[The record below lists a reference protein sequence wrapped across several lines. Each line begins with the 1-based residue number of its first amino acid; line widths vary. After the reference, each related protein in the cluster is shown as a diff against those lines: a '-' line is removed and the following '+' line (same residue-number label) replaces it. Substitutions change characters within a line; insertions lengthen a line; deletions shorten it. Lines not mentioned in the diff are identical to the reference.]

1 MVEVLIVDDE
11 VTIREM
17 LSVHFDLAKYTF
29 REAGNGE
36 EALERLND
44 HVSDVVVLD
53 VMMPVMDGL
62 ETCRRIR
69 ENPRTA
75 LAYVIMLTA
84 KDSVDD
90 KVAGL
95 DLGADAYLSK
105 PFDPKE
111 LMAQVRV
118 GIRTFWDRQN
128 ALMDP
133 LTNLFNGRSFNAFL
147 EMEIGR
153 AARYGHALSLVLLE
167 IDEYRHINDSLG
179 HAAGD
184 RILVQVAELLAASS
198 RRGDLTSHWVGERF
212 AWLLPESDIDA
223 LSAAKDR
230 LLETIG
236 AFDFGI
242 DQKISISSGTVKL
255 EEREDPSSL
264 IRRAESALIIDRN
277 R

>member
-11 VTIREM
+11 ATIREM

-36 EALERLND
+36 EALDLLDD

-95 DLGADAYLSK
+95 DMGADAYLSK

-118 GIRTFWDRQN
+118 GIRTFWDRQST
-128 ALMDP
+128 LMDP

-153 AARYGHALSLVLLE
+153 AARYGHPLSLVLLE
-167 IDEYRHINDSLG
+167 LNDFRSINDSLG
-179 HAAGD
+179 HAVGD
-184 RILVQVAELLAASS
+184 RILVQIAELLGTGS

-212 AWLLPESDIDA
+212 AWLLPESGIDA
-223 LSAAKDR
+223 VAIAKNR
-230 LLETIG
+230 LKATIS
-236 AFDFGI
+236 AFDFGV
-242 DQKISISSGTVKL
+242 DQKISISAGVAEL
-255 EEREDPSSL
+255 EERENPSSF
-264 IRRAESALIIDRN
+264 IRRAETALVIDRN

>member
-1 MVEVLIVDDE
+1 VVEVLIVDDE
-11 VTIREM
+11 ATIREM

-36 EALERLND
+36 EALERLD
-44 HVSDVVVLD
+44 EHVSDVVVLD

-75 LAYVIMLTA
+75 LSYVIMLTA

-95 DLGADAYLSK
+95 DLGADAYLAK

-111 LMAQVRV
+111 LMALVRV
-118 GIRTFWDRQN
+118 GMRTFWDRQN
-128 ALMDP
+128 TLMDP

-147 EMEIGR
+147 EMEISR
-153 AARYGHALSLVLLE
+153 ASRYGHPLSLILLE
-167 IDEYRHINDSLG
+167 LGDFQNINERMG
-179 HAAGD
+179 HATGD
-184 RILVQVAELLAASS
+184 RILVQIAELLSASC
-198 RRGDLTSHWVGERF
+198 RRGDLTSHWVGDRF
-212 AWLLPESDIDA
+212 AWLLPESNIEA
-223 LSAAKDR
+223 VVKVRDR
-230 LLETIG
+230 LLAAIDT
-236 AFDFGI
+236 FDFGI
-242 DQKISISSGTVKL
+242 DQKVSFSTGIAEL
-255 EEREDPSSL
+255 EERENPSSF
-264 IRRAESALIIDRN
+264 IRRAETALVMDRN

>member
-75 LAYVIMLTA
+75 LSYVIMLTA

-153 AARYGHALSLVLLE
+153 AARYGHSLSLVLLE
-167 IDEYRHINDSLG
+167 LDEYRQVNETMG

-198 RRGDLTSHWVGERF
+198 RRGDLTSHWVGEWF

-223 LSAAKDR
+223 VSTAKDR

-242 DQKISISSGTVKL
+242 DQKISISSGAVKL

>member
-1 MVEVLIVDDE
+1 VVEVLIVDDE
-11 VTIREM
+11 ATIREM

-36 EALERLND
+36 EALERLD
-44 HVSDVVVLD
+44 EHVSDVVVLD

-75 LAYVIMLTA
+75 LSYVIMLTA

-95 DLGADAYLSK
+95 DLGADAYLAK

-111 LMAQVRV
+111 LMALVRV
-118 GIRTFWDRQN
+118 GMRTFWDRQN
-128 ALMDP
+128 TLMDP

-147 EMEIGR
+147 EMEISR
-153 AARYGHALSLVLLE
+153 ASRYGHPLSLILLE
-167 IDEYRHINDSLG
+167 LGDFQNINERMG
-179 HAAGD
+179 HATGD
-184 RILVQVAELLAASS
+184 RILVQIAELLSASC
-198 RRGDLTSHWVGERF
+198 RRGDLTSHWVGDRF
-212 AWLLPESDIDA
+212 AWLLPESNIEA
-223 LSAAKDR
+223 VVQVRDR
-230 LLETIG
+230 LLAAIDT
-236 AFDFGI
+236 FDFGI
-242 DQKISISSGTVKL
+242 DQKVSFSTGIAEL
-255 EEREDPSSL
+255 EERENPSSF
-264 IRRAESALIIDRN
+264 IRRAETALVMDRN

>member
-11 VTIREM
+11 AAIREM

-29 REAGNGE
+29 REAGNGA
-36 EALERLND
+36 EALDRLGE

-53 VMMPVMDGL
+53 LMMPVMDGL

-75 LAYVIMLTA
+75 LTYVIMLTA

-95 DLGADAYLSK
+95 DLGADAYMSK

-118 GIRTFWDRQN
+118 GIRTFWERRST
-128 ALMDP
+128 LMDP
-133 LTNLFNGRSFNAFL
+133 LTNLFNGRAFNAFL

-153 AARYGHALSLVLLE
+153 AERYDHDLSLAMLE
-167 IDEYRHINDSLG
+167 VANLEQINQEHG
-179 HAAGD
+179 QAQGD
-184 RILVQVAELLAASS
+184 KVLVQLAEILGADS

-212 AWLLPESDIDA
+212 AWLLPESDLD
-223 LSAAKDR
+223 AAKVAIDR
-230 LLETIG
+230 FL
-236 AFDFGI
+236 ARVAKFDFASVGSV
-242 DQKISISSGTVKL
+242 SINIGVAAL
-255 EEREDPSSL
+255 NERETPSSF
-264 IRRAESALIIDRN
+264 IRRSENDLCS
-277 R
+277 

>member
-75 LAYVIMLTA
+75 LSYVIMLTA

-95 DLGADAYLSK
+95 DLGADAYLAK

-128 ALMDP
+128 TLMDP

-153 AARYGHALSLVLLE
+153 AARYGHPLSLVLLE
-167 IDEYRHINDSLG
+167 LDEFRALNDSLG
-179 HAAGD
+179 NAVGD
-184 RILVQVAELLAASS
+184 RILVQVAELLAGSS

-212 AWLLPESDIDA
+212 AWLLPECDIETV
-223 LSAAKDR
+223 SAAKDR
-230 LLETIG
+230 LLEVIA

-242 DQKISISSGTVKL
+242 DQKISVSSGTAKL
-255 EEREDPSSL
+255 EERENPSSL
-264 IRRAESALIIDRN
+264 IRRAESALVIDRN